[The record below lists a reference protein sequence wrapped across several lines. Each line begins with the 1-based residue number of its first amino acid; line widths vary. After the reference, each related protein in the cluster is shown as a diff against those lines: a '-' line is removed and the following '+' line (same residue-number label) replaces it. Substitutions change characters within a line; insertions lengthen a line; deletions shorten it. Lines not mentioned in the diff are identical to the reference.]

1 VKAVL
6 RCAVPALLLAGC
18 AQQPEPPPAA
28 PAATLQELDARIGKS
43 LADAKIPGASVAV
56 IEGGKVV
63 WAKGYGYAD
72 LARKTPVTP
81 DTVFRAGSISKSF
94 TAIGVVMLVEEGKLD
109 LDAPLRSLMPEVRFE
124 NPWEATDPVR
134 LVHVIEHTA
143 GFDDLAF
150 EDFLHEGRDVPTA
163 RAVEINGPYRS
174 RWRPG
179 TMMSYSNPGPVIAGL
194 AIEKAGGLPFED
206 FMAGRLLQ
214 PLGMTGARWTMDPT
228 IAPRMSKSYRDPEGT
243 EERFVEIIDRP
254 SGSLNVTPTELA
266 RLPLL
271 MLGRGSL
278 DGRTYFSAASADRIE
293 RPATTDAAR
302 AGFAVGYGLGNYT
315 QKGGKAVWHGHDGA
329 IDGFLAMSRYAP
341 ALDAGFVLMLNMDS
355 PAAEDIADAIRGY
368 LERAAPAVVP
378 TGRPLRA
385 DEIAAFG
392 GFYRTDTPRNQILAP
407 LEAFSFTRV
416 RADGEGL
423 RIGERRFVAVGEGL
437 FQRVGG
443 PGPEL
448 SFMRSPGGTVM
459 TGIDDRG
466 RKRPLP
472 EVAAK
477 FGWLG
482 ILLLTVSISLG
493 HAVFWMIAAARG
505 RLAARGGLSIRLMP
519 WLAVMSVVV
528 TLAAL
533 LVSSG
538 GGIDRLGTASWSN
551 LTLLGA
557 TLVMPVLGIAA
568 LWRAWRGSPAAPR
581 AVRAL
586 AWASGIVVT
595 SLALFLA
602 GYGWIGVR
610 LWTAG

>member
-1 VKAVL
+1 MKAVL